1 MQQRRGQHRGCSCL
15 VSLHLHVT
23 HIQVHYSGTRI
34 LFRVNHLLLFLLLF
48 YLTER
53 LARSLDFCVRQ
64 VVSKIFNV
72 QDNNCID
79 EIRRCCD
86 VPGVHV
92 MIEH

>member
-1 MQQRRGQHRGCSCL
+1 LYATEVMPLS
-15 VSLHLHVT
+15 
-23 HIQVHYSGTRI
+23 
-34 LFRVNHLLLFLLLF
+34 
-48 YLTER
+48 ER
-53 LARSLDFCVRQ
+53 LVRSLDFCVRQ

-92 MIEH
+92 MIERPRFNVDV